1 MKHKFRV
8 IGAGVWGLAFSDY
21 LLNLGHNVE
30 IFRRDSNL
38 EAENIKQIGLK
49 NITSGHIK
57 SLDTLNDL
65 ELDNEINIV
74 AVNSKGFSD
83 LLNTYENYFS
93 KLSELVSLTKGIDH
107 KSGKY
112 FSNFVFDKFANIQ
125 KYGLISGPSFAKDL
139 CDGKTIAVSFAS
151 VDDVLSKTMSDA
163 TRSSYFTMIPTKDVS
178 LIEIAGII
186 KNIAA
191 IICGMT
197 DEYFDK
203 GAHVNKIIKKA
214 CEEVW
219 QQNLRDWEILPN
231 DTYENMTDNLNQNK
245 EAIIS
250 SPGFIGDMIL
260 TCKQSQSRNYQF
272 GKLIADSKITIEDAK
287 NKIGTVEGYD
297 CCQTLIEKKYIPNS
311 LTKLLYDILNSKS
324 TDRERLLKDFLQV

>member
-1 MKHKFRV
+1 MKYKFRV

-21 LLNLGHNVE
+21 LLNQGHNVE
-30 IFRRDSNL
+30 IFRRDRNL
-38 EAENIKQIGLK
+38 DAESIRQIGLK

-65 ELDNEINIV
+65 QPDNEINIV
-74 AVNSKGFSD
+74 AVNSKGFSN
-83 LLNTYENYFS
+83 LLNTYESYFTR
-93 KLSELVSLTKGIDH
+93 LTELVSLTKGIDH
-107 KSGKY
+107 QSGKY
-112 FSNFVFDKFANIQ
+112 FSNFVFDKFKNIQ

-151 VDDVLSKTMSDA
+151 LDDVLSKTMSDA

-178 LIEIAGII
+178 IIEIAGII

-203 GAHVNKIIKKA
+203 GTHVNKIIKKA

-219 QQNLRDWEILPN
+219 QQNLKDWEFLPAE
-231 DTYENMTDNLNQNK
+231 TYKNMTDNLNHNK

-272 GKLIADSKITIEDAK
+272 GKLIADSKITVEDAK

-297 CCQTLIEKKYIPNS
+297 CCQTLVEKKYITNS
-311 LTKLLYDILNSKS
+311 LTKLLYNILKSNS
-324 TDRERLLKDFLQV
+324 TDRERLLKQFLQA